1 MRNLLT
7 NKELVFVNKS
17 LDDCTEDEKLIRK
30 RGLYKI
36 KHEEERKRYYLKKK
50 MEKREKIDEVNY
62 KLNSKHVSKSE
73 KQKLAKKLGMYLIN
87 NGKERLGLEYMGIGL
102 KYMEELKDRSHPQY
116 LTELSLYSKMETRVR
131 KIIRGRR
138 LNKEKKL

>member
-1 MRNLLT
+1 MRSLLT

-36 KHEEERKRYYLKKK
+36 KDYEERKKFYKKKHIERIKK
-50 MEKREKIDEVNY
+50 MEYVDHKLSNKNIPKI
-62 KLNSKHVSKSE
+62 E
-73 KQKLAKKLGMYLIN
+73 KQRLSKKLGMYLIN
-87 NGKERLGLEYMGIGL
+87 HGKEKLGLEYMNIGL
-102 KYMEELKDRSHPQY
+102 KYMEELKGRSHPQY
-116 LTELSLYSKMETRVR
+116 LTELTLYSKMETRTK

-138 LNKEKKL
+138 LNREK